1 MDKQR
6 EEFLAWHQ
14 SEFNYHPDDITITEE
29 LRQLAWQRELGWQ
42 GAQAAMQAEIM
53 QLAKDNLSLMAQHAD
68 ATKRIAELE
77 ERIRV
82 ADAEEPV
89 LLVVVEENDGGT
101 LSHRIS
107 WSEANQLPLGYW
119 PMFVHAQIPAEVEL
133 KEKIAELEAIIKEQ
147 P

>member
-1 MDKQR
+1 MDKQIHALSAFDCA
-6 EEFLAWHQ
+6 EMQIALA
-14 SEFNYHPDDITITEE
+14 
-29 LRQLAWQRELGWQ
+29 LALEK
-42 GAQAAMQAEIM
+42 I
-53 QLAKDNLSLMAQHAD
+53 AK
-68 ATKRIAELE
+68 LE

-119 PMFVHAQIPAEVEL
+119 PMFAHAQIPAEVEL
-133 KEKIAELEAIIKEQ
+133 KAKIAELEAIIKISQEPIGIIASSVFGDVRWTEKGHNLKIGAKLYAEPVIKEQ
-147 P
+147 S